1 MSDPLL
7 FQGKSIYPQKSVYAI
22 LIFPLAWLKK
32 MFQSLYTF
40 LLKVM
45 WAELI
50 EGKKKDN
57 ELAGLFLFVI
67 FLILSW
73 LSYLSKIYFP
83 IIFTLFL
90 IVWFLDYNFAKS
102 EYRKGKYT
110 IPIKITDKGEE
121 RLLWSFALPHQ
132 KPLQSE
138 LNWGQIRALMI
149 DHRSIYGGSFQEK
162 IGNVW
167 QISLQGFDGSE
178 WVIDE
183 EKTVT
188 QAFNQV
194 RIFTQWIDVPI
205 IFRGSRGKNNY
216 AEYDLD
222 PDIIKFLDRTKPGVE
237 VQTNQQKWHLY
248 SVWRLRHSWA
258 LFKQIFQDSGFIL
271 FLLVMSKVM
280 LICGQIVDG
289 VIQVFQGNAVI
300 LEVPNHLFSQ
310 WTFFPLLMAIAL
322 MIYKGWQ
329 LSRVKH
335 SYLGQNVLKVAIDN
349 QVIGKLNTAEIKAIL
364 LLANPDSEILIL
376 TPKEAIII
384 PKLQTEEDSQLYLHY
399 LQQGI
404 EYFQQ

>member
-22 LIFPLAWLKK
+22 LIFPLVWLKK
-32 MFQSLYTF
+32 LFQSLYSF

-73 LSYLSKIYFP
+73 LSYLSKVYFP

-121 RLLWSFALPHQ
+121 RLLWNFALPHQ
-132 KPLQSE
+132 KPLQTE
-138 LNWGQIRALMI
+138 LSWGQIRALVI
-149 DHRSIYGGSFQEK
+149 DHRFIYGGSF
-162 IGNVW
+162 
-167 QISLQGFDGSE
+167 
-178 WVIDE
+178 E

-205 IFRGSRGKNNY
+205 IFRGSHGQNNY
-216 AEYDLD
+216 AEYPLD
-222 PDIIKFLDRTKPGVE
+222 ADIIKFLNTAKSGVQ
-237 VQTNQQKWHLY
+237 VQTNQQKWHIHSL
-248 SVWRLRHSWA
+248 WRLRHSWA
-258 LFKQIFQDSGFIL
+258 LIKQIFQDSGFIL
-271 FLLVMSKVM
+271 FLLVMSKIM
-280 LICGQIVDG
+280 LICGQIIDG
-289 VIQVFQGNAVI
+289 VIKGFQGNVVI
-300 LEVPNHLFSQ
+300 LEFPNNLFSPS
-310 WTFFPLLMAIAL
+310 TLFPLLIAIAL

-335 SYLGQNVLKVAIDN
+335 TYLDQNVLKVAIDN
-349 QVIGKLNTAEIKAIL
+349 QVIGKLDTAEIKAVL

-376 TPKEAIII
+376 TPKEAIIM

>member
-22 LIFPLAWLKK
+22 LIFPLVWLKK
-32 MFQSLYTF
+32 LFESLYSF

-67 FLILSW
+67 FLMLSW
-73 LSYLSKIYFP
+73 LSYLSKAYFP
-83 IIFTLFL
+83 IIFTLFF
-90 IVWFLDYNFAKS
+90 IIWCLDYNFAKS

-138 LNWGQIRALMI
+138 LNWGQIRALII

-162 IGNVW
+162 IGNIW

-205 IFRGSRGKNNY
+205 IFRGSRGHNNY
-216 AEYDLD
+216 AEYPLD
-222 PDIIKFLDRTKPGVE
+222 PDIIKFLDSTKPGVE
-237 VQTNQQKWHLY
+237 VQTSQQKWHIY

-280 LICGQIVDG
+280 LICGQIIDG
-289 VIQVFQGNAVI
+289 VIKGFQGNVVI
-300 LEVPNHLFSQ
+300 LEVPNYLFSQ
-310 WTFFPLLMAIAL
+310 WTFFPLLIAIAL
-322 MIYKGWQ
+322 MVYKGWQ

-335 SYLGQNVLKVAIDN
+335 SYLDQNFFKVAIDN
-349 QVIGKLNTAEIKAIL
+349 QVIGKLNTAEIKAVL
-364 LLANPDSEILIL
+364 FLANPDSEILIL